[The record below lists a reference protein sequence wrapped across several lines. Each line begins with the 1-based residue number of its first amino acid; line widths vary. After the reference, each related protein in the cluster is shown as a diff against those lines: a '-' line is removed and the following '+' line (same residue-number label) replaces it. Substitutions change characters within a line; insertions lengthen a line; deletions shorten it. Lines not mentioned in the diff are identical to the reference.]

1 MTKGGA
7 GASQQE
13 LAKHLDLSATRVRE
27 LIKDGVLLKP
37 GKNGHNLDAQR
48 VCYIKHL
55 RAVASKHRSRDGVLD
70 LTAERARLARELANK
85 EELLVAKV
93 KGELVPREAVVLT
106 LQRIVLAAREKL
118 RAIPSRAKT
127 LIPKLTRKDLTRLL
141 EMIDDALSELS
152 EDGSTSAVTRPAR
165 ARRAR

>member
-1 MTKGGA
+1 M

-13 LAKHLDLSATRVRE
+13 LAKHLELSPRRVRD
-27 LIKDGVLLKP
+27 LIKEGVLRPP
-37 GKNGHNLDAQR
+37 GKGGHNLDAQR
-48 VCYIKHL
+48 IRYIRHL
-55 RAVASKHRSRDGVLD
+55 RAIASRHRSRDGLVD
-70 LTAERARLARELANK
+70 LTAERARLAREQANHQ
-85 EELLVAKV
+85 ELLIAKA
-93 KGELVPREAVVLT
+93 KGELVPRDAVVLT

-127 LIPKLTRKDLTRLL
+127 LIPKLTRKDLARLL

-152 EDGSTSAVTRPAR
+152 EDGSTSGVTKSAR

>member
-1 MTKGGA
+1 M

-27 LIKDGVLLKP
+27 LIKAGALRPP
-37 GKNGHNLDAQR
+37 GKGGHNLDAQR
-48 VCYIKHL
+48 IRYIRHL
-55 RAVASKHRSRDGVLD
+55 RAIASRHRSRDGLVD
-70 LTAERARLARELANK
+70 LTAERARLAREQANHQ
-85 EELLVAKV
+85 ELLVAKA

-127 LIPKLTRKDLTRLL
+127 LIPKLTRKDLARLL

-152 EDGSTSAVTRPAR
+152 EDGSTSGVTKPAR